1 MNNILI
7 NKIINFEGKRNCSI
21 TLLLKFNDKYSL
33 TLDQIERKINS
44 IKHENKKKQLRL
56 VINKIKKETKNL
68 NNNYDF
74 KEKGIIICCGLK
86 SSDES
91 TEYFELNSS
100 KIIKEN
106 EYYYD
111 YKFNIGKIFDKIYET
126 IEYIDYDIKEL
137 NKLREKE
144 LIIYEK
150 EIKDYIE
157 MNSINYLFYF
167 SNNDLTLELCNL
179 SKEFNFKIKI
189 ITCLPYQ
196 QKELISS
203 YGNFIGII
211 YPYIKNF

>member
-21 TLLLKFNDKYSL
+21 TLLLKSNDKYSL

-44 IKHENKKKQLRL
+44 IKHENKKKQLRI
-56 VINKIKKETKNL
+56 VINKIKKETKDL

-86 SSDES
+86 SSDE
-91 TEYFELNSS
+91 TAEYFELNPS

-111 YKFNIGKIFDKIYET
+111 YKFNIDKIFYKIYET

-157 MNSINYLFYF
+157 MNAIDYLFYF

-179 SKEFNFKIKI
+179 SKEYNFKIKI
-189 ITCLPYQ
+189 VKCLPYQ
-196 QKELISS
+196 QKELINS

-211 YPYIKNF
+211 YPYIKNL